1 MFVTTGAPAWSLA
14 ASAVESGE
22 ELQAGIDTRTAV
34 LHAWGVTCTV
44 AAWALPTTDA
54 KFSGLCSE
62 VSCGAC
68 ISANSIHTS
77 RFRFLNASRA
87 LAVDEVALV

>member
-14 ASAVESGE
+14 ASAVESNE
-22 ELQAGIDTRTAV
+22 ELKGLDTRTAV

-68 ISANSIHTS
+68 MSANSIHTS

-87 LAVDEVALV
+87 FAVDEVALV

>member
-1 MFVTTGAPAWSLA
+1 
-14 ASAVESGE
+14 VESGE
-22 ELQAGIDTRTAV
+22 ELQAGIDTRAAV
-34 LHAWGVTCTV
+34 LHAWAVTCTV

-54 KFSGLCSE
+54 KCSGLCREMS
-62 VSCGAC
+62 SSKAC
-68 ISANSIHTS
+68 ILTNSIHTC